1 MLSGMRDR
9 GGHIAQRG
17 LRATAVNRSVLGS
30 RAATSFRPWLM
41 RQVAMCSKGK
51 DPPQTYATG
60 TCTEDKSIA

>member
-1 MLSGMRDR
+1 MPSGTRDP

-17 LRATAVNRSVLGS
+17 LRATAAKWSALAS

-41 RQVAMCSKGK
+41 RQDGMCSKGK

-60 TCTEDKSIA
+60 TCTED

>member
-1 MLSGMRDR
+1 MFL
-9 GGHIAQRG
+9 G
-17 LRATAVNRSVLGS
+17 LEIMSLALYALCGSALGR